1 MPVANARTM
10 HLETV
15 VKSGLSTQC
24 GNKMCILR
32 MLKWHQFVH
41 NLSIACVRFEVKVYF
56 CKNFQDWNLKLF
68 LGEVQTFPGNQKTHN
83 DHFKLLHQDGSS
95 LLIGARNSV
104 YNTSLEVSCD
114 WWISNLAGS
123 SSLIGQDLWA
133 SARSRGSSGAP
144 ATATP
149 RCASSRGSLRR
160 SAATTSAWSSGRPAR
175 LAHRADM

>member
-1 MPVANARTM
+1 M

-56 CKNFQDWNLKLF
+56 CKNSQNWNLKLF
-68 LGEVQTFPGNQKTHN
+68 LGEGQTFPGNQQTHN
-83 DHFKLLHQDGSS
+83 DHLKLLHQDGSS
-95 LLIGARNSV
+95 LLISARNAV

-123 SSLIGQDLWA
+123 SSMIGQDLWA
-133 SARSRGSSGAP
+133 SARSSRGSSGAP

-149 RCASSRGSLRR
+149 RCVSSRGSLRR
-160 SAATTSAWSSGRPAR
+160 SAATTSAWSPGRPAK
-175 LAHRADM
+175 LAQRADM